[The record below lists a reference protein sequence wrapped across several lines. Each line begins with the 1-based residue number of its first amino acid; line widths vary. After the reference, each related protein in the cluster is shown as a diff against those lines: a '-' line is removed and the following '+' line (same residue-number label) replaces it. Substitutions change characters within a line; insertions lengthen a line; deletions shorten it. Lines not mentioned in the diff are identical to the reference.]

1 MRISRWPTAAFLA
14 YIIALMHGYWQRRFA
29 GDAGVI
35 GRAVTI
41 DAQPRTVIGVM
52 PADFTFLDLKAD
64 ILLPQRSDRARTNLG
79 NFSYNGV
86 ARADDRGAA
95 GELSARTT
103 RGGAESRWGVASRVS
118 ATRRAQASA
127 GARFDAAG

>member
-1 MRISRWPTAAFLA
+1 MAHRRVPRLHHRADARLLAAA
-14 YIIALMHGYWQRRFA
+14 IRR
-29 GDAGVI
+29 DAGVI